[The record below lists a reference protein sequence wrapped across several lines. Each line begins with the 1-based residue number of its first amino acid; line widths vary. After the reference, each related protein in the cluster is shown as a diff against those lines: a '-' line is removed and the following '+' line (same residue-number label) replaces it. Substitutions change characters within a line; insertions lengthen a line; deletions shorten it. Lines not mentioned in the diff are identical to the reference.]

1 MQKRDFKA
9 VGSWIGIGVALW
21 VVAWIIATAIPV
33 FSSLLSLMVCPL
45 FVVIS
50 PLLELPCMG
59 YGTNPVQ
66 TALFASWFSFSL
78 PGAFWLFMN
87 KGLWFSSKRK
97 AALTCLNVFC
107 FVIGVVMCALG
118 LYASGKAI
126 HDDPGSASFSCANTA

>member
-33 FSSLLSLMVCPL
+33 FSSLLSLMVCLPSHI
-45 FVVIS
+45 VIS
-50 PLLELPCMG
+50 YMG
-59 YGTNPVQ
+59 HGTDFVK

-87 KGLWFSSKRK
+87 KELWFSSKRK
-97 AALTCLNVFC
+97 IALTCLNVFC
-107 FVIGVVMCALG
+107 FIIGVVMCALG